1 MAGTENNNLAVRT
14 YQKQFIDLLNAIY
27 GVQAAFTPTF
37 GALQTIDGISNKDT
51 AFSVKTNDVDVV
63 LGAYS
68 TDPNVGVG
76 TGTSSSSRFGNATEI
91 IYKDTD
97 VPYTAPWAFNEAI
110 DIHTV
115 NIDQD
120 AAIADRLELQSRKLT
135 SRLNVEQ
142 GKYLADKSVDLGV
155 IDDIVALFDEASK
168 RYTNLEVTASLRA
181 YVSAEIWNK
190 INIDPIVTAEK
201 GSAAN
206 IDTNYLY
213 NFRGIFLTKVPD
225 KYLAGKAVIFAPDNI
240 GRSFTGIETTRTVVS
255 QDFDGVLLQ
264 GAGKGGEFIPDDN
277 LKAVFTATV
286 PAP

>member
-1 MAGTENNNLAVRT
+1 MAGTENNGLPVRT

-37 GALQTIDGISNKDT
+37 GALQTLDGISNKDV
-51 AFSVKTNDVDVV
+51 AFSVKTNDIDVV

-76 TGTSSSSRFGNATEI
+76 TGTSNSSRFGNATEV

-97 VPYTAPWAFNEAI
+97 VPYKAPWAFNEAI
-110 DIHTV
+110 DVHTV

-135 SRLNVEQ
+135 SRLNAEQ
-142 GKYLADKSVDLGV
+142 GEYLASNSVDLGAV
-155 IDDIVALFDEASK
+155 GDIVALFDEASK
-168 RYTNLEVTASLRA
+168 RYTNLEVTASIRA
-181 YVSAEIWNK
+181 YVSAEVWNA
-190 INIDPIVTAEK
+190 INIDPIVTADK

-225 KYLAGKAVIFAPDNI
+225 KYLGGKAVIFAPDNI
-240 GRSFTGIETTRTVVS
+240 GRAFTGIETTRTVVS

-277 LKAVFTATV
+277 LKAVFSATPKV
-286 PAP
+286 

>member
-277 LKAVFTATV
+277 LKAVFTATI